1 MGFKVVLWGTLVF
14 FQYGSQLQI
23 GTALLLCV
31 GRLALHA
38 QFEPY
43 RITTDNAFDYVT
55 LIITALFG
63 LGGIM
68 LQSMETYKTLAIYRG
83 DERGKKASKESIY
96 VVDLVLNIMVVA
108 VFIVFAVFWLHSL
121 WLRRDRIQGV
131 VQRVVQCVGKRCPCM
146 LRCARRCCPKRCCGA
161 LGARIRLRATRSP
174 SSPLASP
181 ATPAAPSVM
190 DVEMTPQGPNRSDGG
205 ARDSSF
211 SALSSSQPASV
222 GVTRSNGTE
231 VGNEGGLVGANTG
244 KGREKGDG
252 GGNNGSNGNRA
263 NSLGSLSS
271 LNTGTRSGGKD
282 FADVRPGDG
291 LDTIDY
297 GLDGEAADHTKTR
310 NNCSK
315 GDYLAQ
321 FKVRPPSWCSCD

>member
-1 MGFKVVLWGTLVF
+1 MTFKMILWGTLVF
-14 FQYGSQLQI
+14 FQYGSQLQV

-43 RITTDNAFDYVT
+43 RMITDNAFDYVT

-68 LQSMETYKTLAIYRG
+68 LQSMETYKNFAIYRG
-83 DERGKKASKESIY
+83 DDRGSEASKNSIY
-96 VVDLVLNIMVVA
+96 VVELVLHIMVV
-108 VFIVFAVFWLHSL
+108 IVFVVFAAFWLQGL
-121 WLRRDRIQGV
+121 WLKRKKLYV
-131 VQRVVQCVGKRCPCM
+131 KFQRVVQCVGKWCPCVR
-146 LRCARRCCPKRCCGA
+146 RCARRCCPKRCCGA
-161 LGARIRLRATRSP
+161 LGARIRLRATMSP

-231 VGNEGGLVGANTG
+231 VGNEGGLVGTNM
-244 KGREKGDG
+244 GRGGEKGDG
-252 GGNNGSNGNRA
+252 GSNNDSNGNCA

-271 LNTGTRSGGKD
+271 LNAGTRSGGKD

-291 LDTIDY
+291 LDSIDC
-297 GLDGEAADHTKTR
+297 GLDGEAAGHTKTR
-310 NNCSK
+310 NNRSK

-321 FKVRPPSWCSCD
+321 FKVRIPPWCSCD